1 MSWLYYLNFIIFR
14 YRNFLNLDMLSHFFT
29 TRLRFVPLVT
39 LIIAAPL
46 YALFAGGSNT
56 EPESKEASYVVIG
69 AFAYHNNAIRFTAYA
84 RSKAFNASYA
94 INPNRNLY
102 YVYVFESEDVNNAI
116 REVHKV
122 RTISE
127 FRDAWVYTGVLG
139 EAGKSPEVVDVQE
152 DVIERENIEEDVE
165 ELEEEMPI
173 EEATTEVSE
182 TEPVD
187 SINGEPVSLERE
199 EGFHY
204 LYFNTINVKN
214 YQEVKGKI
222 KIIDPERVK
231 ELSTEKS
238 HELVKLRDPKNGT
251 SRIKLS
257 TDIFGF
263 REVQHIIDLD
273 EPLND
278 TTNAF
283 VDMVG
288 DSIIVNFELQRFKK
302 GDVLVMYNVYFYIDA
317 AIMKPESIY
326 ELNSFLDM
334 LRENEKLKVRI
345 HGHTN
350 GNSHGKIISLNKE
363 DKNFFSLDA
372 EHHESTGSAKKL
384 SLQRAY
390 TIQHWLIDQG
400 IKEDRMEIK
409 GWGGKKMLY
418 DKHDPQAHK
427 NVRVE
432 VEIVEE

>member
-1 MSWLYYLNFIIFR
+1 
-14 YRNFLNLDMLSHFFT
+14 MLSHFLIK
-29 TRLRFVPLVT
+29 RLRFVPLVAF
-39 LIIAAPL
+39 IVAAPL
-46 YALFAGGSNT
+46 YAAFAIGSNT

-84 RSKAFNASYA
+84 RSKALNASYA

-102 YVYVFESEDVNNAI
+102 YVYIFESDDVHNAI
-116 REVHKV
+116 REVHKI
-122 RTISE
+122 RSISE

-139 EAGKSPEVVDVQE
+139 EAGKSPEVVATE
-152 DVIERENIEEDVE
+152 VIEKVEEDITDDVVVE
-165 ELEEEMPI
+165 E
-173 EEATTEVSE
+173 TVSE
-182 TEPVD
+182 VNEPAPSDSVD
-187 SINGEPVSLERE
+187 AAPANLEKE

-214 YQEVKGKI
+214 YKEVKGRI
-222 KIIDPERVK
+222 KVIDPERAK
-231 ELSTEKS
+231 ELSSEKS

-251 SRIKLS
+251 GRVKLS

-263 REVQHIIDLD
+263 REVQHVIDLD
-273 EPLND
+273 DPVTD
-278 TTNAF
+278 TTKAF
-283 VDMVG
+283 VDMIG

-302 GDVLVMYNVYFYIDA
+302 GDVLVMYNVYFFIDA

-326 ELNSFLDM
+326 ELNSLLDM
-334 LRENEKLKVRI
+334 LRENERLKVRI

-350 GNSHGKIISLNKE
+350 GNSHGKIIYLNKE

-372 EHHESTGSAKKL
+372 AHHESTGSAKKL
-384 SLQRAY
+384 SLQRSY
-390 TIQHWLIDQG
+390 TIQHWLIEQG
-400 IKEDRMEIK
+400 IKEERMEIK

-432 VEIVEE
+432 IEIVED